1 MNSFHRLKLATVL
14 VALAAAS
21 GAEAQGAEPQLTPIV
36 ASVMSTPWPV
46 RSCGGDRHFV
56 YELNLAN
63 PTGGDAVLRKIEIV
77 DANTN
82 KVLSTVGEAELK
94 KRLSIGGQRGEES
107 NTLKAGQF
115 GVAFLHLRLD
125 GTLPPP
131 RRLTHRIEGF
141 FAKPGRDFTTT
152 AGETRVLPGFP
163 VVIGAPL
170 AGKGFIAGD
179 GCCDSIRHV
188 RALLPIDGG
197 FSLAQRFAIDW
208 EQADQNNRL
217 VTGDP
222 KVLTNYV
229 IFGKEVY
236 AVANG
241 TVVASRNDLPEH
253 VPGALPANISL
264 DEADGNFVVLDIGR
278 GAYVLYA
285 HMQPGS
291 VRVKAGDR
299 VRRGAPLGRVGNT
312 GNSQAPHLHLHVMD
326 GPSPLKAN
334 GIPYVFERFT
344 LTAVDEAGTEDF
356 DKAEATG
363 SPLTL
368 TPVSPE
374 KLCRNTLPLDL
385 SVVTF
390 VRGR

>member
-1 MNSFHRLKLATVL
+1 MTSSRSLPPVG
-14 VALAAAS
+14 ALLCAFFVTGNACA
-21 GAEAQGAEPQLTPIV
+21 AEAELTPIV
-36 ASVMSTPWPV
+36 ASVISKPWPV
-46 RSCGGDRHFV
+46 RSCGGERHLV
-56 YELNLAN
+56 YELNLSN
-63 PTGGDAVLRKIEIV
+63 PTGGDAVLRKIEVV
-77 DANTN
+77 DADTN
-82 KVLSTVGEAELK
+82 KVLSTIDEAGLK
-94 KRLSIGGQRGEES
+94 KRLSIGGQRGDES
-107 NTLKAGQF
+107 NTLKPAQF
-115 GVAFLHLRLD
+115 GVAFLHVRID
-125 GTLPPP
+125 ETQRRP
-131 RRLTHRIEGF
+131 RNLTHRIEGF

-152 AGETRVLPGFP
+152 AGETNVLARVPAVL
-163 VVIGAPL
+163 GAPL
-170 AGKGFIAGD
+170 AGKGFLAGD

-188 RALLPIDGG
+188 RALLPIDGR

-208 EQADQNNRL
+208 EQADENNRL

-229 IFGKEVY
+229 IYGKDVY

-241 TVVASRNDLPEH
+241 TVVASRNDLPEQ
-253 VPGALPANISL
+253 VPGALPANIPL
-264 DEADGNFVVLDIGR
+264 DEADGNFVVLSIGR
-278 GAYVLYA
+278 GAHVLYA

-299 VRRGAPLGRVGNT
+299 VRRGAPLGKVGNT

-326 GPSPLKAN
+326 GPSPLKSD

-368 TPVSPE
+368 TPVSPNRV
-374 KLCRNTLPLDL
+374 CRNALPLDL

-390 VRGR
+390 